1 VSDSQDSYRCV
12 TNYLNIPSEIDINQT
27 PAPPTY
33 QNKKIEQTG
42 FSKYEVINYN
52 DTIMENDDSPLI
64 DTDQKAYFDKEF
76 HEVAGLFKITD
87 K

>member
-1 VSDSQDSYRCV
+1 MAS
-12 TNYLNIPSEIDINQT
+12 
-27 PAPPTY
+27 A
-33 QNKKIEQTG
+33 K
-42 FSKYEVINYN
+42 EVINYN
-52 DTIMENDDSPLI
+52 DTIMENDDSRLI